1 MDLLIAFIVFAA
13 VMLMCVMQG
22 TPNAMLVAL
31 SVGLVSFY
39 TVARHRGFE
48 RKDLFTMIKAGAKR
62 GFIVVKIFVLIG
74 LLTGLWRAGGTITFF
89 VYHGIRLIP
98 PAWFILAGFGLTCLL
113 GYALGTSFGITGTVG
128 VILMTLARSGGVP
141 PAMMAGVVLSGAY
154 FGDRTSPASSCAN
167 LVATVTGTDLFK
179 NVRGM
184 LKSAAVPMI
193 LTTAFYA
200 FLSPRYPLTAG
211 EGVLLDRIAGA
222 FDLSLWCAIP
232 AVIMLVLPLCKVK
245 VRTAMGLSSA
255 AAFILTVTA
264 QGMDLLPALKAAVFG
279 FTPADP
285 VLADILSG
293 GGIMSMFTVSCIII
307 LSSSYS
313 GIFEGTRMLD
323 GLQDK
328 LAVVAKKLTCC
339 GVMTV
344 MSGIIMAVFCNQTI
358 GIMMI
363 QQLLGPVYEKEG
375 KTSDEMVQDIANT
388 IVVMVA
394 LCPWCIACAVPLGML
409 GVGPEAILWSSLVYL
424 IPLWWII
431 VRVVQ
436 DKGKHRAKA

>member
-1 MDLLIAFIVFAA
+1 MDLLIAFVVFAS
-13 VMLMCVMQG
+13 VMLLCVMQG
-22 TPNAMLVAL
+22 TQTAMLVAL

-39 TVARHRGFE
+39 TVARHRGFGKKE
-48 RKDLFTMIKAGAKR
+48 LFEMMKTGAKR
-62 GFIVVKIFVLIG
+62 GLIVVKIFILIG
-74 LLTGLWRAGGTITFF
+74 LLTGLWRSGGVITFF
-89 VYHGIRLIP
+89 VYHGIRIIP
-98 PAWFILAGFGLTCLL
+98 PGWFILAGFGLTCLL

-141 PAMMAGVVLSGAY
+141 PAIMAGVVLSGAY

-167 LVATVTGTDLFK
+167 LVATVTGTDLFR

-184 LKSAAVPMI
+184 LKSAAVPMV

-211 EGVLLDRIAGA
+211 DGALLDRIADN
-222 FDLSLWCAIP
+222 FDLSLWCALP
-232 AVIMLVLPLCKVK
+232 AVLMLVLPLCKMK
-245 VRTAMGLSSA
+245 VRNAMALSSA
-255 AAFILTVTA
+255 AAFLLTMFA
-264 QGMDLLPALKAAVFG
+264 QKMPLLPAVKAAVFG

-328 LAVVAKKLTCC
+328 LAVVAQTFTCC

-344 MSGIIMAVFCNQTI
+344 MSGVIMAVFCNQTI

-363 QQLLGPVYEKEG
+363 HQLLGPVYEKEG
-375 KTSDEMVQDIANT
+375 KTIDEMVQDIANT

-409 GVGPEAILWSSLVYL
+409 GVGAEAILWSSLTYL
-424 IPLWWII
+424 IPLWWVI

-436 DKGKHRAKA
+436 DKGKRRVKA